1 MQEQENQSIIGETFY
16 LKKSKHISQ
25 NRRRMAMVFFTLGL
39 CGLIGA
45 ACFVNSQ
52 SNYFHD
58 GTALFAIDW
67 SKETEQFYI
76 QHFTSNKVVHPYG
89 GSMQPGDGTGIVLH
103 RGNLEYTKF
112 TYIPVLD
119 KPGFGLIK
127 HVTSG
132 KFLHPYG
139 GSADPGDSN
148 SIVIHSDYHFAC
160 LWSFQTS

>member
-1 MQEQENQSIIGETFY
+1 MDIPSATPLYLPPTPKPTF
-16 LKKSKHISQ
+16 SS
-25 NRRRMAMVFFTLGL
+25 RRNLAAVFFTLGL

-89 GSMQPGDGTGIVLH
+89 GNSVPGDTTDIVLH
-103 RGNLEYTKF
+103 SGLADYCKF
-112 TYIPVLD
+112 SFIPSSD

-132 KFLHPYG
+132 KFLHPNG
-139 GSADPGDSN
+139 GSSNPGN
-148 SIVIHSDYHFAC
+148 NNGVIVHSGFHYAT
-160 LWSFQTS
+160 LWSIQT